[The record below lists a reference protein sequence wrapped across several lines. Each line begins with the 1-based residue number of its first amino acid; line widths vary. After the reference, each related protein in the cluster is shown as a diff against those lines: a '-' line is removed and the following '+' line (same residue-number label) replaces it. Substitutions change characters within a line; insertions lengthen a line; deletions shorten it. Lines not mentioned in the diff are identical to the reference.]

1 MKSIV
6 QPVMFY
12 HSPAIVFLT
21 NWLRGSLEGIVSQGS
36 LLSASQKKVEEYLL
50 N

>member
-6 QPVMFY
+6 QLVMFY
-12 HSPAIVFLT
+12 HSAIVLLT

>member
-12 HSPAIVFLT
+12 HSPAED
-21 NWLRGSLEGIVSQGS
+21 LEGIVSQGS
-36 LLSASQKKVEEYLL
+36 LISAFQKKLEEYLL